1 MFKNKKFWII
11 ILCIFALLNSLLV
24 TFYQPLMQFGKKIS
38 FRQPT
43 HWAVYFSNGQVYF
56 GEIKKITPET
66 IKLANVFYLEVS
78 EVQSN
83 QASQSF
89 QIQPS
94 PQKAYNLVK
103 RGGANPL
110 LTDNVLFINRSTVL
124 FWEKLKPDSQAVK
137 LIEGA
142 QSQK

>member
-1 MFKNKKFWII
+1 MFNKKFWLFII
-11 ILCIFALLNSLLV
+11 IAFALLNTSLV
-24 TFYQPLMQFGKKIS
+24 TFYQPLMRFGKKIS

-43 HWAVYFSNGQVYF
+43 YWAVYLNNEQVYF

-66 IKLANVFYLEVS
+66 IKLADVFYLEAS
-78 EVQSN
+78 EAQSN
-83 QASQSF
+83 QTSQSF

-94 PQKAYNLVK
+94 SQKAYNLVK

-137 LIEGA
+137 LIEKVR
-142 QSQK
+142 SQK